1 MNILYILGNG
11 FDKAQGMHTSY
22 PEFYQYLMKK
32 ECSTILEQMKKEI
45 KEDTKLWSD
54 MEEALGIFTNKIRT
68 VEEMDSL
75 HAELSECLQDYLHQ
89 EDVNYNPGVEQKNKI
104 KSDIQHPE
112 KYLAETD
119 KILFNDFVKSI
130 IRNDSKE
137 PERYE
142 YHVITL
148 NYTNTFE
155 KLFQVSSIL
164 RERPMTVLQD
174 ICHVHGQLGDTIII
188 GVDNTDQIKNISFRN
203 SDEIASFFV
212 KVDANAAMKN
222 LRHNNCEQLIKKANL
237 IVLFGV
243 SYGKTDMRWW
253 KLIGEELKKRKDVGV
268 ISFLYCPGEI
278 PDTRKYKLIAVEK
291 RERERIYSKMN
302 LYSPSF
308 AKEINDRFFIVINSL
323 MFNKTK

>member
-11 FDKAQGMHTSY
+11 FDKAQGMKTSY

-32 ECSTILEQMKKEI
+32 ECSTLLEQMKKGI

-54 MEEALGIFTNKIRT
+54 MEEALGNYTEKIRS

-75 HAELSECLQDYLHQ
+75 HAELSDCLQEYLLQ
-89 EDVNYNPGVEQKNKI
+89 EDANYIPSVELKNKI
-104 KSDIQHPE
+104 KSDILHPE
-112 KYLAETD
+112 RYLAETD
-119 KILFNDFVKSI
+119 RVLFNGFVKSI
-130 IRNDSKE
+130 PNSSKE
-137 PERYE
+137 SERTE

-148 NYTNTFE
+148 NYTSTFE
-155 KLFQVSSIL
+155 KLFQVPSIL
-164 RERPMTVLQD
+164 RERPMTELQD
-174 ICHVHGQLGDTIII
+174 ICHVHGELGDTIII
-188 GVDNTDQIKNISFRN
+188 GVDNTDQIKNVLLRR

-243 SYGKTDMRWW
+243 SFGETDMRWW
-253 KLIGEELKKRKDVGV
+253 KLIGEELIKRKDVGV

-308 AKEINDRFFIVINSL
+308 AKEVNDRFFIVINSL
-323 MFNKTK
+323 MFNKS